1 MQPTCLLVSGLCA
14 ATAFAACSSA
24 HAASGGFA
32 PGRGTLDARPL
43 TVQVPA
49 GTLSPL
55 SSTLPP
61 LLLRREDGDGPVY
74 YLATG
79 LGVPRYG
86 IADLPGAAAWRVVP
100 DADCAS
106 LVPVALDEVKQ
117 ASVQAVTVQQ
127 NPLPMACAAAFEDSC
142 TSRDRRLRIG
152 TTFQGNRRS
161 ALTGGGFFGN
171 EGKITTTFYTGVRT
185 LAIEHL
191 PSGRQWRMDEA
202 LQDSTAYSA
211 PQTAIRYLPEWQ
223 RLLLLGVSTG
233 PEGAQG
239 RCIALPPG

>member
-1 MQPTCLLVSGLCA
+1 MPPGVGLYVA
-14 ATAFAACSSA
+14 SAFAACA
-24 HAASGGFA
+24 AASDFA
-32 PGRGTLDARPL
+32 PGSGTLDVHPL
-43 TVQVPA
+43 PVQVPG

-61 LLLRREDGDGPVY
+61 LLLRREDGAGPVY

-117 ASVQAVTVQQ
+117 ASVQAVAVQQ
-127 NPLPMACAAAFEDSC
+127 NPLPMACAA
-142 TSRDRRLRIG
+142 
-152 TTFQGNRRS
+152 
-161 ALTGGGFFGN
+161 
-171 EGKITTTFYTGVRT
+171 
-185 LAIEHL
+185 
-191 PSGRQWRMDEA
+191 
-202 LQDSTAYSA
+202 
-211 PQTAIRYLPEWQ
+211 AIRYLPEWQ

>member
-1 MQPTCLLVSGLCA
+1 MQPTCLLASGLCA

-43 TVQVPA
+43 TVQVRA

-127 NPLPMACAAAFEDSC
+127 SPLPMACAAAFEDSC

-161 ALTGGGFFGN
+161 ALTGGGFFGT